1 MPYAPGAR
9 IAHTHTRTAS
19 AKQTETRS
27 DFRVSLRTRRT
38 ACNDSFAVLVVAVFR
53 TQLSVQFSKSLWA
66 GWEVSGN
73 WRRQQMSTTPYL
85 LMPRG

>member
-9 IAHTHTRTAS
+9 IAHAS
-19 AKQTETRS
+19 AQQTETRS
-27 DFRVSLRTRRT
+27 DFSLSLHTRRT
-38 ACNDSFAVLVVAVFR
+38 ACKDSFADLVVVVFR

-66 GWEVSGN
+66 GWEVSEN